1 MNITQAVSARTSGLA
16 MRALAGMWAVG
27 MTSKRLPIQMKKNI
41 EISIGR

>member
-1 MNITQAVSARTSGLA
+1 MNMTQATIASISGLA
-16 MRALAGMWAVG
+16 MRAFAGMWAVG